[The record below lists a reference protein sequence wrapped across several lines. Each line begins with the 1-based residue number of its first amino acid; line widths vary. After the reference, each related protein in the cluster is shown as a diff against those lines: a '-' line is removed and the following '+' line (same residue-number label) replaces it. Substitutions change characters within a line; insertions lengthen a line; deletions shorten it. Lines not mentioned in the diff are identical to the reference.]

1 MIISR
6 EQVIDRLS
14 EKSGYWK
21 KDIRELLKCLDE
33 VVLDCFGEVSDDE
46 EIIVQLVKGLRCG
59 CKIVKPR
66 ERVDPRNGNPIV
78 VKSTVKPFCKFSD
91 DFREQIQSNYEEKR
105 EV

>member
-33 VVLDCFGEVSDDE
+33 VVLDCFSEISDDE

-59 CKIVKPR
+59 CKVVAPR
-66 ERVDPRNGNPIV
+66 ERVDPRTQEPITV
-78 VKSTVKPFCKFSD
+78 DSTVKPFCKFSD
-91 DFREQIQSNYEEKR
+91 DFRLTIQKQYDEKKDG
-105 EV
+105 